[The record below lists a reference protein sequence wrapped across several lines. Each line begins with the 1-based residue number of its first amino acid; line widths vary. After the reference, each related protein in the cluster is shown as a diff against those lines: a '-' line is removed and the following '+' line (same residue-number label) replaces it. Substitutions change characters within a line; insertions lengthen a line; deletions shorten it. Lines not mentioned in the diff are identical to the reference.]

1 MVATD
6 AWGQRSHYLRWQRTS
21 KHLLDDI
28 KLFYPG
34 LTDLK
39 VLQGKARKGGSEDL
53 PHLQSCHTP
62 WVCSKMWWLGGWQSD
77 FHCGTG
83 GGRKFDL

>member
-39 VLQGKARKGGSEDL
+39 VLQVKARKGEAKTFRIYKVA
-53 PHLQSCHTP
+53 TP
-62 WVCSKMWWLGGWQSD
+62 LESVARCGGWED
-77 FHCGTG
+77 
-83 GGRKFDL
+83 GRAISTVGQGEEESLT